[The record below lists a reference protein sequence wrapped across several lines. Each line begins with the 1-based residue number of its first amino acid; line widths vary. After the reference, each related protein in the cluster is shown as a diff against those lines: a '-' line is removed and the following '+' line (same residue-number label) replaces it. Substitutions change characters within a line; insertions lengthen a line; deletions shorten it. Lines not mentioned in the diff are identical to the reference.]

1 MLEYEGS
8 HQKREK
14 KENILGCW
22 YPAMKKIMIL
32 AMNFS

>member
-14 KENILGCW
+14 KEKILGRW
-22 YPAMKKIMIL
+22 YPAMKKMVIL
-32 AMNFS
+32 SMSFS